1 MRDTGRGRLLNKL
14 VTVDCGEW
22 RRRDDVVVTGRRGVV
37 PRTASGI
44 GVWSVVTGFWIVV
57 VVGCI
62 VTRPAIVAVSIGCI
76 VTRSTSIGSTI
87 S

>member
-1 MRDTGRGRLLNKL
+1 MNKL

-22 RRRDDVVVTGRRGVV
+22 RRRDDVVVIGGRGVV
-37 PRTASGI
+37 AGTATGI
-44 GVWSVVTGFWIVV
+44 GVWSVVTGLWVV
-57 VVGCI
+57 VVWRV
-62 VTRPAIVAVSIGCI
+62 VTRPAIVVVSVRCI

>member
-1 MRDTGRGRLLNKL
+1 MNKL

-37 PRTASGI
+37 ARTAYGI
-44 GVWSVVTGFWIVV
+44 GVWSVVTGLWVVVV